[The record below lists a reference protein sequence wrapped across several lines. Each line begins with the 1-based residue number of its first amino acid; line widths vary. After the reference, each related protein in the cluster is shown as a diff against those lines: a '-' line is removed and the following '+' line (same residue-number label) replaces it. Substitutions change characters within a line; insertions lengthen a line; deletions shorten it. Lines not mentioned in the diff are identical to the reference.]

1 MTEQTLHEQLKEFYA
16 RETGEIES
24 PLGDYKVDVVRG
36 DLLIEIQTRS
46 FSSIRDKLR
55 DLAQENRVRLVHPIA
70 YQKWITRLDEDEKQV
85 SRRKS
90 PRRGRVEDVFYE
102 LVYLP
107 KLLMSPNFE
116 LEVALV
122 DMEEYWID
130 DGKGSWRRRR
140 WSIHDKK
147 MLELRERHLF
157 KSPGDFKQLIP
168 ETLSNEFTS
177 KMLSKETKLNM
188 RLTQK
193 MLYCLTK
200 MNIVERNGKKGRAY
214 LYSVC

>member
-1 MTEQTLHEQLKEFYA
+1 MTEQTLHEQLKELYA

-24 PLGDYKVDVVRG
+24 TMGDYRVDVVRG

-55 DLAQENRVRLVHPIA
+55 DLTQENRVRLVHPIA
-70 YQKWITRLDEDEKQV
+70 YQKWITRLDEDKKQV

-90 PRRGRVEDVFYE
+90 PRRGRVEDVFSE

-116 LEVALV
+116 LEVVLV
-122 DMEEYWID
+122 DLEEYWID
-130 DGKGSWRRRR
+130 DGRGSWRRRR

-147 MLELRERHLF
+147 MLELRERYLF
-157 KSPGDFKQLIP
+157 KSPEDFKQLIP
-168 ETLSNEFTS
+168 EALPKEFTS
-177 KMLSKETKLNM
+177 RVLSKETGLNM
-188 RLTQK
+188 RLAQK

-214 LYSVC
+214 LYSIC

>member
-1 MTEQTLHEQLKEFYA
+1 VTEQTLHEQLKELYA

-24 PLGDYKVDVVRG
+24 TMGDYRVDVVRG

-55 DLAQENRVRLVHPIA
+55 DLTQENRVRLVHPIA
-70 YQKWITRLDEDEKQV
+70 YQKWITRLDEDKKQV

-90 PRRGRVEDVFYE
+90 PRRGRVEDVFSE

-116 LEVALV
+116 LEVVLV
-122 DMEEYWID
+122 DLEEYWID
-130 DGKGSWRRRR
+130 DGRGSWRRRR

-147 MLELRERHLF
+147 MLELRERYLF
-157 KSPGDFKQLIP
+157 KSPEDFKQLLP
-168 ETLSNEFTS
+168 EALPKAFTS
-177 KMLSKETKLNM
+177 RMLSKETGLNM
-188 RLTQK
+188 RLAQK

-214 LYSVC
+214 LYSIC

>member
-1 MTEQTLHEQLKEFYA
+1 VTEQTLHEQLKEFYA
-16 RETGEIES
+16 REKGEIES

-55 DLAQENRVRLVHPIA
+55 DLTRDNRVRLVHPIA
-70 YQKWITRLDEDEKQV
+70 YQKWITRLDKDEKKI

-116 LEVALV
+116 LEVVLV
-122 DMEEYWID
+122 DLDEYWID

-140 WSIHDKK
+140 WSIHDKR
-147 MLELRERHLF
+147 MIELRERHLF
-157 KSPGDFKQLIP
+157 KSPMDFKQRFP
-168 ETLSNEFTS
+168 ETLPNEFTS
-177 KMLSKETKLNM
+177 RMLSNETGLNM
-188 RLTQK
+188 RLAQK

-214 LYSVC
+214 LYCTC

>member
-1 MTEQTLHEQLKEFYA
+1 MTEQTLHEQLKQFYA
-16 RETGEIES
+16 SETGDIES

-55 DLAQENRVRLVHPIA
+55 DLAHENKVRLVHPIA
-70 YQKWITRLDEDEKQV
+70 YQKWITRLDRNENQV
-85 SRRKS
+85 GRRKS

-107 KLLMSPNFE
+107 KLLMNPNFE
-116 LEVALV
+116 LEVAMV
-122 DMEEYWID
+122 DLEEYWID

-140 WSIHDKK
+140 WSIHDKR

-157 KSPGDFKQLIP
+157 NSPEDFKALFP
-168 ETLSNEFTS
+168 ESLPCTFTS
-177 KMLSKETKLNM
+177 RMLANETGLNM

-214 LYSVC
+214 LYSIC

>member
-1 MTEQTLHEQLKEFYA
+1 MTEQTLHEQLKELYA

-24 PLGDYKVDVVRG
+24 TMGDYRVDVVRG

-55 DLAQENRVRLVHPIA
+55 DLTQENRVRLVHPIA
-70 YQKWITRLDEDEKQV
+70 YQKWITRLDEDKKQV

-90 PRRGRVEDVFYE
+90 PRRGRVEDVFSE

-116 LEVALV
+116 LEVVLV
-122 DMEEYWID
+122 DLEEYWID
-130 DGKGSWRRRR
+130 DGRGSWRRRR

-147 MLELRERHLF
+147 MLELRERYLF
-157 KSPGDFKQLIP
+157 KSPEDFKQLLP
-168 ETLSNEFTS
+168 EALPKAFTS
-177 KMLSKETKLNM
+177 RMLSKETGLNM
-188 RLTQK
+188 RLAQK

-214 LYSVC
+214 LYSIC

>member
-1 MTEQTLHEQLKEFYA
+1 VTEQTLHEQLKELYA

-24 PLGDYKVDVVRG
+24 TMGDYRVDVVRG

-55 DLAQENRVRLVHPIA
+55 DLTQENRVRLVHPIA
-70 YQKWITRLDEDEKQV
+70 YQKWITRLDEDKKQV

-90 PRRGRVEDVFYE
+90 PRRGRVEDVFSE

-116 LEVALV
+116 LEVVLV
-122 DMEEYWID
+122 DLEEYWID
-130 DGKGSWRRRR
+130 DGRGSWRRRR

-147 MLELRERHLF
+147 MLELRERYLF
-157 KSPGDFKQLIP
+157 KSPENFKQLIP
-168 ETLSNEFTS
+168 EALPKEFTS
-177 KMLSKETKLNM
+177 RMLSKETGLNM
-188 RLTQK
+188 RLAQK

-214 LYSVC
+214 LYSIC